1 MDIAYL
7 KKLPAVLTTHMFNG
21 TLGIA
26 LHDGHPLS
34 GAPTGGVLKRYGTS

>member
-7 KKLPAVLTTHMFNG
+7 KKLPAVLTTPMFNG
-21 TLGIA
+21 TQGIA

-34 GAPTGGVLKRYGTS
+34 RPPTGRVLKGYE